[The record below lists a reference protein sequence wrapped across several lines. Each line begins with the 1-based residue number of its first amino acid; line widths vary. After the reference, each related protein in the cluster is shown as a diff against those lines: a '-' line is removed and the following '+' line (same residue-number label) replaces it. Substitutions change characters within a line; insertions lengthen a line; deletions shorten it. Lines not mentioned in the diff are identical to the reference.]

1 MNDSAHLMILRRKL
15 KKRNNTPLNRLCVL
29 SYMYSLFTSETK
41 NNVRRQTMQPT
52 QNSAQTQNIDDD
64 LQFMLEYYNESK
76 NENSMEIQMLDHG
89 VSWSDFL

>member
-1 MNDSAHLMILRRKL
+1 MNDSVHPMTLKRKL
-15 KKRNNTPLNRLCVL
+15 KKKNNTPLNRLCVL
-29 SYMYSLFTSETK
+29 SYMYSLFASETK

-76 NENSMEIQMLDHG
+76 NENSMEIQNVRSRRFME
-89 VSWSDFL
+89 

>member
-1 MNDSAHLMILRRKL
+1 
-15 KKRNNTPLNRLCVL
+15 
-29 SYMYSLFTSETK
+29 
-41 NNVRRQTMQPT
+41 MQPT

-76 NENSMEIQMLDHG
+76 NENSMEIQMLDYG